1 MSAIPRNNRHSFL
14 WLLGSHPRRDIAWH
28 RHLIGSWQRHLIARS
43 ALQSAG
49 TDCWRVAASGRYR
62 PEIMQGLREG
72 LRKACSSFR
81 CCVAIDAWDAAYVR
95 AVDSS
100 DGRHYELRTPTL
112 KLTVNLLLN
121 ALAAECP
128 LAGTA

>member
-1 MSAIPRNNRHSFL
+1 M
-14 WLLGSHPRRDIAWH
+14 
-28 RHLIGSWQRHLIARS
+28 
-43 ALQSAG
+43 
-49 TDCWRVAASGRYR
+49 VVSGRYR
-62 PEIMQGLREG
+62 PETMQGLREG

-81 CCVAIDAWDAAYVR
+81 CCVAIDAWDAAYLR
-95 AVDSS
+95 AVDSV

-128 LAGTA
+128 NAGTS